1 MKRHLKKLS
10 SLCLA
15 LVLGANGFLSLN
27 ANAACR
33 RIMTPEELEESE
45 RVKVFKLYNEQDVD
59 VVVFNPLEPRPKV
72 RVHLHGDEQ
81 HIYDTVE
88 YCLTHLGAASI
99 ETAIPNLLKEAGENE
114 LAEKYEEFR
123 GKNIKTIPLINKYVA
138 PERSS
143 IDRDFEVHARVKA
156 FFSKNKLNVSSGDPR
171 ILAIYALIYYVPFDK
186 VMEHSSG
193 RTDLNGI
200 RMMRQARPGSLSLNA
215 NAACRRIMTP
225 EELEESERVKVV
237 KVYAP
242 EDRDVFVS
250 GPLRL
255 CPELEINLHGDER
268 HIKDTVEYCRIHY
281 RIPSIQYAFP
291 SLLRKV
297 GEEELAEKYKTSVME
312 KIEKL
317 PPHRLVAPDA
327 PGGAC
332 DHARKIHTM
341 VKDFFFENKL
351 DISSGDPRRLAIYA
365 LIYSIPFDQVKE
377 HSDEMGLRRER
388 MMRQARP
395 GFRG

>member
-45 RVKVFKLYNEQDVD
+45 RVKV
-59 VVVFNPLEPRPKV
+59 
-72 RVHLHGDEQ
+72 
-81 HIYDTVE
+81 
-88 YCLTHLGAASI
+88 
-99 ETAIPNLLKEAGENE
+99 
-114 LAEKYEEFR
+114 
-123 GKNIKTIPLINKYVA
+123 
-138 PERSS
+138 
-143 IDRDFEVHARVKA
+143 
-156 FFSKNKLNVSSGDPR
+156 
-171 ILAIYALIYYVPFDK
+171 
-186 VMEHSSG
+186 
-193 RTDLNGI
+193 
-200 RMMRQARPGSLSLNA
+200 
-215 NAACRRIMTP
+215 
-225 EELEESERVKVV
+225 V
-237 KVYAP
+237 KVYEP
-242 EDRDVFVS
+242 EDRDVVVF
-250 GPLRL
+250 GPLKL
-255 CPELEINLHGDER
+255 CPKLGINLHGDER
-268 HIKDTVEYCRIHY
+268 HIKDTVEYCQTHY

-291 SLLRKV
+291 SLLKKV

-312 KIEKL
+312 EIEKL
-317 PPHRLVAPDA
+317 PPPRLVAPDA

-332 DHARKIHTM
+332 DHASKIHTM